1 MSEAMEKSIH
11 ELKVEFVHLCVRE
24 RERERESQNNSFEIT
39 VTIFRACKKYRSSIQ
54 KEFLK
59 GLLTS
64 TSFFL
69 YFRDRPKNGEGNKRE
84 VKSIY
89 VHGSTLYSTCSKS
102 TNSMKPY
109 GKISTE
115 WAKVLY
121 LVWEKVLFSTE
132 VKVFLL

>member
-24 RERERESQNNSFEIT
+24 RKNNSFEIT
-39 VTIFRACKKYRSSIQ
+39 VIIFRAYKKYRSSIQ

-59 GLLTS
+59 GLLTN

-69 YFRDRPKNGEGNKRE
+69 YFRDRRKNGEGNKRE

-89 VHGSTLYSTCSKS
+89 VHGSTLYSTCSRS
-102 TNSMKPY
+102 TKSMKPY

-115 WAKVLY
+115 WTKVLY